1 MLTPRFSCS
10 QTEAAVVVS
19 VYVPSVRASDVEI
32 HVEGT
37 LFSLHINPYFL
48 RINFPKRVVEDEASS
63 ARYDPSSGYLTVA
76 LTKEVPG
83 EQFEDLDLLSK
94 LLAPRSDGDDGG
106 APVIEV
112 IASNE
117 EGGAV
122 TEEDEI
128 DHLVDGTAK
137 LSLEREH
144 QIFLQA
150 AMNDWRLP
158 QQVPDETPQL
168 ATSQQHTYGF
178 LDMHSGYFRHAA
190 HSENE
195 ANELGPDAETLGP
208 DARRMR
214 GEQRVQRK
222 FGEDYYLADYVNDEE
237 IQELIR
243 WMHPFSSADGAS
255 LEFTED
261 ERLAMLR
268 LPRKE
273 YLPTPSQTRTLYL
286 TLVSLLFSVSYDTRT
301 TLADPTSESAWTIS
315 ALTPPFAC
323 LSPPISL
330 MDALLSSYRRALAFP
345 LYRSFA
351 LCERCRLDVSEI
363 LRGGRR
369 TVVKALLG
377 MKKILDRHDVYYV
390 YSKIWGD
397 DFCVWIQSQAV
408 DDVLFTL
415 ADEVAKAVV
424 EKKRFNWELDELELA
439 ATETMAREPDSDDED
454 DDELESMTPSTL

>member
-1 MLTPRFSCS
+1 LTD
-10 QTEAAVVVS
+10 AAVVVS
-19 VYVPSVRASDVEI
+19 IYVPSVRASDVEI

-48 RINFPKRVVEDEASS
+48 RINFPKRVIEDEESS
-63 ARYDPSSGYLTVA
+63 AQYDPSSGYLIVK

-94 LLAPRSDGDDGG
+94 LLAPRSDTTDSG

-112 IASNE
+112 IGSNE
-117 EGGAV
+117 EERQV
-122 TEEDEI
+122 TEEDEPEI
-128 DHLVDGTAK
+128 LVDGTEK
-137 LSLEREH
+137 MSLEREH
-144 QIFLQA
+144 QIFLEA
-150 AMNDWRLP
+150 AKNDWRLP
-158 QQVPDETPQL
+158 QQVPDDTPQL
-168 ATSQQHTYGF
+168 AISQQRTYGF

-190 HSENE
+190 YSENE
-195 ANELGPDAETLGP
+195 ANELGPDAETLGSA
-208 DARRMR
+208 ARRMR
-214 GEQRVQRK
+214 GEERVQKK
-222 FGEDYYLADYVNDEE
+222 FDEDYYLADYVNDEE

-243 WMHPFSSADGAS
+243 WKHPFSPLDGEL

-261 ERLAMLR
+261 DKLTMLR

-273 YLPTPSQTRTLYL
+273 YLPSPSQSRTLYL

-315 ALTPPFAC
+315 VLTPPFAC
-323 LSPPISL
+323 LSPPLSL
-330 MDALLSSYRRALAFP
+330 MDALLLSYRRALAFP

-369 TVVKALLG
+369 TVLKVLLG
-377 MKKILDRHDVYYV
+377 MKKILDRHGVYYV

-397 DFCVWIQSQAV
+397 DFCVWTQSQAI
-408 DDVLFTL
+408 DDVLLTV

-424 EKKRFNWELDELELA
+424 EKKMFNWELDELELA
-439 ATETMAREPDSDDED
+439 ATEIKEREPDSDDENK
-454 DDELESMTPSTL
+454 DEVESMTPGTP